1 MEDFLLRAGALADT
15 AETIQIT
22 AQEAESILWPNTTAD
37 LTHTD
42 SIKDLYNDLMKLK
55 RREVDLDLHGIF
67 ISDYYRAKRI
77 PRGFRVRNSPTIGR
91 QNPEFCKKWIG
102 IANKCS
108 LDWMIIVVEEVKNEL
123 VFTKES
129 INKFEM
135 SHVTTLNATT
145 STQYMVKLQ
154 DEIMRYRN
162 DLIRFK
168 KQKVEKVEKV
178 NFDYTHH
185 QVYHWISG
193 ERRRLPFQ
201 RNRQRTRKPQFLSID
216 TSSADS
222 TSETDTRAT
231 SSQGGLI
238 RDTQQTQS
246 STFLGAERHTND
258 PPGKYQRTRRGSK
271 DADLSEED
279 RGTRSINTRSKPPT
293 RRT

>member
-1 MEDFLLRAGALADT
+1 
-15 AETIQIT
+15 
-22 AQEAESILWPNTTAD
+22 
-37 LTHTD
+37 
-42 SIKDLYNDLMKLK
+42 
-55 RREVDLDLHGIF
+55 
-67 ISDYYRAKRI
+67 
-77 PRGFRVRNSPTIGR
+77 
-91 QNPEFCKKWIG
+91 
-102 IANKCS
+102 
-108 LDWMIIVVEEVKNEL
+108 
-123 VFTKES
+123 
-129 INKFEM
+129 
-135 SHVTTLNATT
+135 
-145 STQYMVKLQ
+145 
-154 DEIMRYRN
+154 MRYRN

-168 KQKVEKVEKV
+168 KQKVEKV

-246 STFLGAERHTND
+246 STFLGPERHTND

-271 DADLSEED
+271 DADLLEED

>member
-1 MEDFLLRAGALADT
+1 
-15 AETIQIT
+15 
-22 AQEAESILWPNTTAD
+22 
-37 LTHTD
+37 
-42 SIKDLYNDLMKLK
+42 
-55 RREVDLDLHGIF
+55 
-67 ISDYYRAKRI
+67 
-77 PRGFRVRNSPTIGR
+77 
-91 QNPEFCKKWIG
+91 
-102 IANKCS
+102 
-108 LDWMIIVVEEVKNEL
+108 MIIVVEEVKNEL

-222 TSETDTRAT
+222 TSETDTRTT

-246 STFLGAERHTND
+246 STFLGLERHTND
-258 PPGKYQRTRRGSK
+258 PPGKYQRTRR
-271 DADLSEED
+271 
-279 RGTRSINTRSKPPT
+279 
-293 RRT
+293 